1 MLNTSELK
9 LLQSD
14 VSAFPLLK
22 AVAAGL
28 KKCNKCNHGN
38 VNVNAMLRVAITRY
52 AKNQEFIEHCRSL
65 FPLPC
70 MIGGILIK

>member
-14 VSAFPLLK
+14 VSSFPMLK

-28 KKCNKCNHGN
+28 KQCNKCNHGN
-38 VNVNAMLRVAITRY
+38 VNVNAMLRVAVTRY
-52 AKNQEFIEHCRSL
+52 AKNAAFIEHCRSL